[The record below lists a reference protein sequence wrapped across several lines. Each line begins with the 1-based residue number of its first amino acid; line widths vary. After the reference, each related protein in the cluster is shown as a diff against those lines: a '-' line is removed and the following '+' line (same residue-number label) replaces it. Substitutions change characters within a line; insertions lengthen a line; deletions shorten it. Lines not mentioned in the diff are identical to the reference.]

1 MYINKKPS
9 ELGPYSQTALCFPPS
24 PYPHLLFTAI
34 ATAYPLPKKATSS
47 PRKFPAPASFHCP
60 PPTTSSSTKNP
71 PGKSS
76 AKNSLL
82 SSNPTT
88 PTPAP
93 RATDRRSKR
102 TSLLP
107 PTFLAPIHCYAPR
120 FPPPLWVLP
129 PT

>member
-34 ATAYPLPKKATSS
+34 ATAYPLPKKAASS

-76 AKNSLL
+76 SKSSLP
-82 SSNPTT
+82 SSNATT

-93 RATDRRSKR
+93 QATDRRYL
-102 TSLLP
+102 TLP
-107 PTFLAPIHCYAPR
+107 CRGTHPHSILNSPLCSGILAYGTTP
-120 FPPPLWVLP
+120 
-129 PT
+129 